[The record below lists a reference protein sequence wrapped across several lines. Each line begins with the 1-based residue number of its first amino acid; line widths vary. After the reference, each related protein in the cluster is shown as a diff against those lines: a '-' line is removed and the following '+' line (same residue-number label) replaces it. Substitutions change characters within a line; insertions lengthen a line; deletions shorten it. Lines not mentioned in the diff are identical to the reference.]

1 MLGSK
6 LAPQTLCQP
15 AQSKCMSQQLFMR
28 KFAGKMPSPKV
39 ATHTLTPCSTL
50 RSRNAHGQVTSNLQE
65 RCRAPRS
72 RGKLCASLRHGAQ
85 EPFYVRIYRENAG
98 GQTEHPYLTPAFYL
112 QPLSVDTFGEKFAKS
127 SDPVTWPS
135 VHPPRSVRL
144 PTPCRSASPERRAV
158 PQCSFRPWGPKRN
171 SLEQVPVTGF
181 KNIKKTNHPIPS
193 DPNQITSPTPKLCQ
207 IQIPFPSFAPW

>member
-65 RCRAPRS
+65 RCRAPRL

-112 QPLSVDTFGEKFAKS
+112 QPLSVDTFGEQKALCLLVGFLEYQNK
-127 SDPVTWPS
+127 PS
-135 VHPPRSVRL
+135 PAQFRQGQVHP
-144 PTPCRSASPERRAV
+144 
-158 PQCSFRPWGPKRN
+158 
-171 SLEQVPVTGF
+171 
-181 KNIKKTNHPIPS
+181 
-193 DPNQITSPTPKLCQ
+193 ITSVCRCQ
-207 IQIPFPSFAPW
+207 LGHPS